1 MSNEAS
7 KNRLR
12 RPGVLKGESGGPQ
25 GSDSGVSCAQSA
37 FTRPRDPLNNRFV
50 YTLISQRARG
60 LSIGINLNPDKRCNF
75 DCVYCEVNRGEPG
88 RETRV
93 DIPVMSEELDRL
105 LRLVREDKLR
115 DLAAFSHLP
124 SDLLQLKEI
133 ALSGDGEP
141 TLCPNLYEVV
151 RHVAFTRSRGSIPF
165 FKIVFITNAA
175 GLDSPEVMRSLE
187 FLAPEDEI
195 WAKLDAGTQE
205 YMDKVNRAEVPL
217 WKILANILAVGK
229 LRPIVIQSLF
239 PLIRGEPPTAE
250 EIEQYV
256 RRLKELTVAGAR
268 IAMVQV
274 YSAHRPPH
282 RPDCEHLPLKDLSYI
297 ARRVREATGLK
308 AEVF

>member
-1 MSNEAS
+1 M
-7 KNRLR
+7 
-12 RPGVLKGESGGPQ
+12 
-25 GSDSGVSCAQSA
+25 
-37 FTRPRDPLNNRFV
+37 NNRFV